1 MKKISNLL
9 NNLKI
14 QERFNKIKGSITITL
29 SVFVLVITLLV
40 LMNPA
45 FTLGNHKLQLND
57 SLVNDTY
64 SWKADNGYIT
74 TFDLNLN
81 FVDSDGATING
92 NNISVTTD
100 GLVADGAFTLGST
113 TKAEYINLLNESG
126 LEVILT
132 DSGKYMFDYAEVLVD
147 GSWQRLVLD
156 EGFESKIWCV
166 NCLSET
172 ESEDKQYGWR
182 GTYGTDAIEYIINES
197 TEYKLSY
204 IFEANS
210 VEEELVVP
218 ASEVA
223 VVEEPVLTFNASPEI
238 TKTVLYTARN
248 SAPLRTDESVDSLEN
263 GQGITFTIHNY
274 SGDNSSATT
283 TEKPNINANGLYTWF
298 AFRDSLLAAQ
308 HASQLNPSTDADGFG
323 ANRAKVEEV
332 LDANDNP
339 VFICGTGC
347 SGLNNRSLGYLFGS
361 NINPLGST
369 PIGVTNYTPNNTPLK
384 VTTDQYGTKTF
395 IYNSNDNA
403 VDYDTVTNRFIL
415 RNYVERGYTL
425 YNLYPKESIRYEFLP
440 FNNIDSAYITTR
452 FQPGVATNTY
462 NYKSA
467 AGDDQVDH
475 WYGMTMQFDFN
486 MPKDGLINGQPMKFE
501 FSGDDDVWVFIDDVL
516 VLDLGGTHGSVDGVI
531 NFNTGEVTSQLNF
544 NETVGTLNSTY
555 ISDLYSTET
564 VINASKTRNMNGKT
578 FANYEK
584 HTLKF
589 FYLERGAA
597 VANCKIKFNIPVLP
611 EGSLSVKKEFEDVEK
626 YDETYT
632 FKVFDKTTNAPIPQG
647 TKFTVGATK
656 HEVTNDLGQI
666 TLGNGETALF
676 LSKLAEEDLNN
687 EYLKLGHTY
696 YVQEVS
702 SGTYALPYACN
713 VNGEACPSVS
723 QTQDLVM
730 DSGTSYL
737 TTITNKTKTYNL
749 NVSKEAINSYEGE
762 LFDFQL
768 SFRDENGNIVDAN
781 GLTITAPNGYTI
793 NPENNGIINFKLQT
807 AQNIT
812 VAGLLI
818 NSVIDIQELNHD
830 GYHASIKAIEGTTEV
845 PLVQGDSYTVN
856 MITENKD
863 IKVYNTPGVE
873 LPETGG
879 IGTLIYI
886 VVGLSMVLASA
897 ILSIAFIRSSKVS
910 D

>member
-1 MKKISNLL
+1 MKKIANLL

-14 QERFNKIKGSITITL
+14 QERFNKIKGSVTITL

-57 SLVNDTY
+57 SLINDSY
-64 SWKADNGYIT
+64 SWKVDNGYKT

-113 TKAEYINLLNESG
+113 TKVEYINLLNESG

-132 DSGKYMFDYAEVLVD
+132 DNGKYMFDYAEVLVD

-172 ESEDKQYGWR
+172 EPEDKQYGWR
-182 GTYGTDAIEYIINES
+182 GTYGPEATEYIINDS

-218 ASEVA
+218 VNEET

-238 TKTVLYTARN
+238 RKTVLYTARN

-403 VDYDTVTNRFIL
+403 VDYDTVTNRFIV

-425 YNLYPKESIRYEFLP
+425 
-440 FNNIDSAYITTR
+440 FNSSQIYLDISAIVY
-452 FQPGVATNTY
+452 
-462 NYKSA
+462 
-467 AGDDQVDH
+467 
-475 WYGMTMQFDFN
+475 
-486 MPKDGLINGQPMKFE
+486 LIHILKK
-501 FSGDDDVWVFIDDVL
+501 
-516 VLDLGGTHGSVDGVI
+516 VLDMS
-531 NFNTGEVTSQLNF
+531 
-544 NETVGTLNSTY
+544 
-555 ISDLYSTET
+555 
-564 VINASKTRNMNGKT
+564 
-578 FANYEK
+578 
-584 HTLKF
+584 
-589 FYLERGAA
+589 
-597 VANCKIKFNIPVLP
+597 
-611 EGSLSVKKEFEDVEK
+611 
-626 YDETYT
+626 
-632 FKVFDKTTNAPIPQG
+632 
-647 TKFTVGATK
+647 
-656 HEVTNDLGQI
+656 
-666 TLGNGETALF
+666 
-676 LSKLAEEDLNN
+676 
-687 EYLKLGHTY
+687 
-696 YVQEVS
+696 
-702 SGTYALPYACN
+702 
-713 VNGEACPSVS
+713 
-723 QTQDLVM
+723 
-730 DSGTSYL
+730 SYL
-737 TTITNKTKTYNL
+737 
-749 NVSKEAINSYEGE
+749 S
-762 LFDFQL
+762 
-768 SFRDENGNIVDAN
+768 
-781 GLTITAPNGYTI
+781 
-793 NPENNGIINFKLQT
+793 II
-807 AQNIT
+807 
-812 VAGLLI
+812 
-818 NSVIDIQELNHD
+818 
-830 GYHASIKAIEGTTEV
+830 
-845 PLVQGDSYTVN
+845 
-856 MITENKD
+856 
-863 IKVYNTPGVE
+863 
-873 LPETGG
+873 
-879 IGTLIYI
+879 
-886 VVGLSMVLASA
+886 
-897 ILSIAFIRSSKVS
+897 
-910 D
+910 